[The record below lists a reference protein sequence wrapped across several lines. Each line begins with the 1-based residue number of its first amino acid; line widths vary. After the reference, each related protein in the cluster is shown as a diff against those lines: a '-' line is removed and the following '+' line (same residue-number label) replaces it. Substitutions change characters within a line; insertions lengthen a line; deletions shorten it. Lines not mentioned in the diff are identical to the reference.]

1 MSGYSTTR
9 GFSSPVDA
17 SKRQGAIFRGFGPP
31 VPQAGVAGDL
41 YIDVLTWQFFEKR
54 EIDGLDAW
62 GHYLF
67 TVPSTYRM
75 SLKWFGAGAPSN
87 NIGVN
92 GDYYLQWAGYPNYG
106 MQPLIWGPRDFV
118 GWPENGDG
126 PGLIIV
132 VCDTVL
138 PLGLLDEGT
147 PLTDVQRSQLLA
159 LGLLDEYVLP
169 FPVTADCGETI
180 LQIGLQGSG
189 TLVTVTLNTL
199 YTAEDELDLTP

>member
-9 GFSSPVDA
+9 GFSAPLDT

-31 VPQAGVAGDL
+31 VPQAGVAGDI
-41 YIDVLTWQFFEKR
+41 YIDVVTWQLFEKR
-54 EIDGLDAW
+54 ELDDRDAW

-67 TVPSTYRM
+67 VVPSLYRYSM
-75 SLKWFGAGAPSN
+75 KWFGSGAPSN

-126 PGLIIV
+126 PGVTIV

-138 PLGLLDEGT
+138 PIGLSDEGT
-147 PLTDVQRSQLLA
+147 PLTDVQRSTLLA
-159 LGLLDEYVLP
+159 LGLLDEYTLP
-169 FPVTADCGETI
+169 FPVTADCGETV
-180 LQIGLQGSG
+180 LQVGSQGSG
-189 TLVTVTLNTL
+189 TLVEVTLNTL
-199 YTAEDELDLTP
+199 YTAQDEHEI